1 VKTVEEYL
9 KIYCDN
15 HNANSLLELFLIE
28 VREKIIDNLDR
39 KYRFIPQKY
48 IDVMQLLDD
57 RWKAVAD
64 ITKNTD
70 KPLNR
75 KSLSTSIKVYYPRLY
90 RRWKGLKK
98 SDVVW

>member
-1 VKTVEEYL
+1 MKTVEEYF

-39 KYRFIPQKY
+39 KYRFVPQKY

-57 RWKAVAD
+57 RWNAVAD
-64 ITKNTD
+64 ITKNMD
-70 KPLNR
+70 KSLNR
-75 KSLSTSIKVYYPRLY
+75 KSLSTSIEVYYPRLY

-98 SDVVW
+98 NDIVW